1 MMSDIEIIDMFKSK
15 GIKATPQ
22 RVVVY
27 KALMELKHPC
37 AEEVIEQVRS
47 KTPLVSV
54 ATVYN
59 VLEFFFKSGLINK
72 VLTGDNR
79 MLMYTNTIIYIA
91 LISMR
96 LLIIMMKSFRILFE
110 NIFKIKKYLDLN

>member
-1 MMSDIEIIDMFKSK
+1 MHYQNEEWMMSDIEIIDMFKSK

-79 MLMYTNTIIYIA
+79 MYFDVDVHEHHHLYCSNKHDIA
-91 LISMR
+91 
-96 LLIIMMKSFRILFE
+96 
-110 NIFKIKKYLDLN
+110 